1 MFIVVNKQFFCMFEC
16 TSRTRT
22 LSMFECIMFAL
33 WVWEQRNPIA
43 RTIENRD
50 ANQLPSICHSST
62 KKWAQ
67 TQVSTSQQSKRDT
80 WILFKFLNNL
90 AALAIKGTYFQYTE
104 CLQCCIEKL
113 STKDQI
119 GFTEH
124 NRTLQCFPLGRGII
138 LSNEREKNILKTSE
152 EKENHTSGANHYIIT
167 CSMLTICT

>member
-1 MFIVVNKQFFCMFEC
+1 MDSSFPSYKGFVLKGQRKSEETYNDKKFKNHVIFRTFSACLLWSTINFVFCMFGC

-113 STKDQI
+113 STKD
-119 GFTEH
+119 
-124 NRTLQCFPLGRGII
+124 
-138 LSNEREKNILKTSE
+138 
-152 EKENHTSGANHYIIT
+152 
-167 CSMLTICT
+167 

>member
-1 MFIVVNKQFFCMFEC
+1 MDSSFPSYKGFVLKGQRKSEETYNDKKFNNHVIIIILSVCLLWSRSNSFCMFEC

-90 AALAIKGTYFQYTE
+90 AALAIKGTYFQYPE
-104 CLQCCIEKL
+104 CLQWCIGKL
-113 STKDQI
+113 STKD
-119 GFTEH
+119 
-124 NRTLQCFPLGRGII
+124 
-138 LSNEREKNILKTSE
+138 
-152 EKENHTSGANHYIIT
+152 
-167 CSMLTICT
+167 

>member
-1 MFIVVNKQFFCMFEC
+1 MFGC

-22 LSMFECIMFAL
+22 VSMFECIMFAL

-80 WILFKFLNNL
+80 NMDIIQVFKQLSSSSNQRYILPVSWVLAMLYRKAVYQRLDRIHITQSHIAMFLNRP
-90 AALAIKGTYFQYTE
+90 
-104 CLQCCIEKL
+104 
-113 STKDQI
+113 S
-119 GFTEH
+119 
-124 NRTLQCFPLGRGII
+124 II
-138 LSNEREKNILKTSE
+138 LSHEREKNILKTSE
-152 EKENHTSGANHYIIT
+152 EKEDHTSGAKWLYYYFWDPPNQK
-167 CSMLTICT
+167 

>member
-1 MFIVVNKQFFCMFEC
+1 MFGC

-80 WILFKFLNNL
+80 NMDIIQVFKQLSSSSNQRYIFPVSWVL
-90 AALAIKGTYFQYTE
+90 AMLYRKAVYQRLDRLHRTQSHIAMFPNRPRHYFESWKGKKYSVKHQ
-104 CLQCCIEKL
+104 K
-113 STKDQI
+113 KKK
-119 GFTEH
+119 
-124 NRTLQCFPLGRGII
+124 II
-138 LSNEREKNILKTSE
+138 LQGPND
-152 EKENHTSGANHYIIT
+152 YIIT
-167 CSMLTICT
+167 WGEGLLGPPKPKVIA

>member
-1 MFIVVNKQFFCMFEC
+1 MDSSFPSYKGFFLKGQRKSEETYNGKKFNNHVIIIILSVCLLWSTNNFFCMFEC

-90 AALAIKGTYFQYTE
+90 AALAIKGTYFQYPE
-104 CLQCCIEKL
+104 CLQWCIGKL
-113 STKDQI
+113 STKD
-119 GFTEH
+119 
-124 NRTLQCFPLGRGII
+124 
-138 LSNEREKNILKTSE
+138 
-152 EKENHTSGANHYIIT
+152 
-167 CSMLTICT
+167 

>member
-1 MFIVVNKQFFCMFEC
+1 MDSSFPSYKGFVLKGQRKSEETYNGKKFNNHVIIRILSICLLWSTSIFFCMFEC

-90 AALAIKGTYFQYTE
+90 AALAIKGTYFQYPE
-104 CLQCCIEKL
+104 CLQWCIGKL
-113 STKDQI
+113 STKD
-119 GFTEH
+119 
-124 NRTLQCFPLGRGII
+124 
-138 LSNEREKNILKTSE
+138 
-152 EKENHTSGANHYIIT
+152 
-167 CSMLTICT
+167 